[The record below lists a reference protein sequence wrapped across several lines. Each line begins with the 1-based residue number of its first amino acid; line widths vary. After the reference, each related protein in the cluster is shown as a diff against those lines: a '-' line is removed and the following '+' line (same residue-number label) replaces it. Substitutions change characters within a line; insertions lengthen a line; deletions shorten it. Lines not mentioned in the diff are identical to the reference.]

1 MRKPSYAPGFVFR
14 RQGLRRSTMI
24 SAISSDRAERPRLFR
39 VRTLRSLSTEKF
51 APCTPFSSEADL
63 FPFQV
68 SKVLRSLFRGL
79 AERPAH

>member
-39 VRTLRSLSTEKF
+39 VRTLRSLSTEKIRTLHTF
-51 APCTPFSSEADL
+51 LVRSGPVSISGLESAPLPVPRAC
-63 FPFQV
+63 
-68 SKVLRSLFRGL
+68 
-79 AERPAH
+79 